1 MLSSSLGQNDAG
13 TLIHRYAEI
22 MGTLAR
28 QRRSEQVVQ
37 INQDH
42 AHDIAKQ
49 LNSVLKQA
57 EIESNYLE
65 NMSHQLRTML
75 NAILGFS
82 ELMENESL
90 GPLPETYKQYATGIH
105 SSGKELLGVLQDFN
119 DATSDDKKAVESA
132 TSAEEDKASDVLAA
146 SAGSSDSDTD
156 TDTDPDTDTDGPT
169 AEASGGKVMEDAAE
183 AAEEQ
188 AVPDIHLE
196 AHDGVALLQAA
207 FAEVREI
214 AATQSVK
221 IKAKVNPDLPEVMAC
236 ATSITQVLG
245 ALLLAAIQGTAENSA
260 IEIIVS
266 SDDEGFVHMAVESS
280 TDYPDRIAN
289 ILTPPRRQQ
298 IDSLMHRQGGYFDEQ
313 KISPR
318 HRMAILS
325 IPAVPQSAQSAQSE
339 DSQTDL
345 TDEG

>member
-28 QRRSEQVVQ
+28 QRRSEQVGQ
-37 INQDH
+37 INQDN
-42 AHDIAKQ
+42 AQDIAQQ
-49 LNSVLKQA
+49 LKSVLKQA
-57 EIESNYLE
+57 EIESHYLE

-105 SSGKELLGVLQDFN
+105 SSGQELLGVLEDFN
-119 DATSDDKKAVESA
+119 DATSDEGKPVDALPPAKDNAPAVSA
-132 TSAEEDKASDVLAA
+132 TADGADDSPAEETAVA
-146 SAGSSDSDTD
+146 DT
-156 TDTDPDTDTDGPT
+156 TEEPTRPDLH
-169 AEASGGKVMEDAAE
+169 V
-183 AAEEQ
+183 
-188 AVPDIHLE
+188 E
-196 AHDGVALLQAA
+196 AHDSVALLQAA
-207 FAEVREI
+207 FAEVREV

-236 ATSITQVLG
+236 STSITQVLG

-266 SDDEGFVHMAVESS
+266 ADDDGFVHMAVESS

-298 IDSLMHRQGGYFDEQ
+298 IDSLMHRQGGHFDEQ

-318 HRMAILS
+318 HRMAVLS
-325 IPAVPQSAQSAQSE
+325 IPAVTRSGHSEDSQSE
-339 DSQTDL
+339 DSQTDVQTAL

>member
-28 QRRSEQVVQ
+28 QRRSEQVGQ
-37 INQDH
+37 LNQDH
-42 AHDIAKQ
+42 ADDIAQQ
-49 LNSVLKQA
+49 LKSVLKQA

-82 ELMENESL
+82 ELMENEAL
-90 GPLPETYKQYATGIH
+90 GPLPDTYKQYATGIH

-119 DATSDDKKAVESA
+119 DATSDDHKTDAG
-132 TSAEEDKASDVLAA
+132 AA
-146 SAGSSDSDTD
+146 SAKDRATADGNPVAAASDAETPDDHVSDD
-156 TDTDPDTDTDGPT
+156 QVPDDQAPDDQAHYGQQP
-169 AEASGGKVMEDAAE
+169 DADAT
-183 AAEEQ
+183 EEL
-188 AVPDIHLE
+188 AVPDLNLE
-196 AHDGVALLQAA
+196 AHDGVDLLQAA

-214 AATQSVK
+214 AATQGVK
-221 IKAKVNPDLPEVMAC
+221 IKAKVNPDLPDVMAC

-266 SDDEGFVHMAVESS
+266 ADDEGFVHMAVESS

-298 IDSLMHRQGGYFDEQ
+298 IDSLMHRQGGHFDEQ

-325 IPAVPQSAQSAQSE
+325 IPAVPETVRSE

>member
-28 QRRSEQVVQ
+28 QRRSEQVGQ
-37 INQDH
+37 INQDN
-42 AHDIAKQ
+42 AHDIAQQ
-49 LNSVLKQA
+49 LKSVLKQA

-105 SSGKELLGVLQDFN
+105 SSGQELLGVLEDFN
-119 DATSDDKKAVESA
+119 HATSDDKKPADALPSA
-132 TSAEEDKASDVLAA
+132 KDGDITTGAATADLAGD
-146 SAGSSDSDTD
+146 SPAGSPADSPAVDTID
-156 TDTDPDTDTDGPT
+156 
-169 AEASGGKVMEDAAE
+169 AE
-183 AAEEQ
+183 AAKEL
-188 AVPDIHLE
+188 AVPDLHLE
-196 AHDGVALLQAA
+196 AHDSVALLQAA
-207 FAEVREI
+207 FAEVREV

-236 ATSITQVLG
+236 STSVTQVLG

-266 SDDEGFVHMAVESS
+266 SDEDGFVHMAVESS

-298 IDSLMHRQGGYFDEQ
+298 IDSLMHRQGGHFDEQ

-325 IPAVPQSAQSAQSE
+325 IPAVTRSGHSE

-345 TDEG
+345 QTDLTDEG